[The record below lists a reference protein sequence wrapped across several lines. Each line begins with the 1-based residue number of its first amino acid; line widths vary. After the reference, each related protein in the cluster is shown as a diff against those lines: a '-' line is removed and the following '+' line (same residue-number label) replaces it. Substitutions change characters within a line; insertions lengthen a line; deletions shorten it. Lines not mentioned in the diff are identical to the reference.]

1 MSIKRSNHVRKVGL
15 KKDVEESCDK
25 KEESSLFNL
34 TLQHFCAP
42 VGRGGGRMRHTTII
56 SKPRMLLLLLLFI
69 PSLLLPTLERVTS
82 VETYDVATM
91 TRHLRIHELISQQRL
106 SRSSLQMT
114 PSHLSTTSNDMINK
128 IMFGDGDGVKL
139 PLSHA
144 AKNTDGFLTQAADV
158 RFTSSQK
165 LRARAQVG
173 GGSSRLT
180 AHAGCK
186 KCLQQTMDETQSSTS
201 ITKKCGTAAGRCD
214 LCQMISYRKFWTSDK
229 KVPLWGAGGAELERD
244 KINTYECYPFPVNSA
259 DTSMKEQLTQ
269 MNTVCALIKGAV
281 TSQVTARMGYLYDA
295 FGPTFGASAAVCNEL
310 LCCGSGGA
318 NKR

>member
-1 MSIKRSNHVRKVGL
+1 MAKEDKRRSVR
-15 KKDVEESCDK
+15 
-25 KEESSLFNL
+25 
-34 TLQHFCAP
+34 A
-42 VGRGGGRMRHTTII
+42 GRWGGRMRNTTII
-56 SKPRMLLLLLLFI
+56 AKPRMLLLLLFI
-69 PSLLLPTLERVTS
+69 PSLLLPTLKHVTS
-82 VETYDVATM
+82 VEAHDVATT
-91 TRHLRIHELISQQRL
+91 TRHLRTHGLVSQQQLVL
-106 SRSSLQMT
+106 SRSRLQKT
-114 PSHLSTTSNDMINK
+114 PSHLSTTSSDIINK
-128 IMFGDGDGVKL
+128 IMFGDRDGTKL
-139 PLSHA
+139 PVSHA
-144 AKNTDGFLTQAADV
+144 ARNADGFLTQAANV

-165 LRARAQVG
+165 LRASARVG

-186 KCLQQTMDETQSSTS
+186 KCLKQTMDETQSSTS

-244 KINTYECYPFPVNSA
+244 AITTYECYPFPVDSA

-281 TSQVTARMGYLYDA
+281 TGQVTARMGYLYDA

-318 NKR
+318 N